1 MNELCTRIE
10 ERLSDF
16 LEGTLVPDAAAAFS
30 AHLDTCPSCAQ
41 LVAQVQDLTSGMHA
55 LGQTPEPPFLASR
68 IVAATLGAP
77 ESGWRRWLAW
87 PSLIWQPQFA
97 MGAVT
102 VAASLLILLHATA
115 DKGGNLSVADM
126 NPVSVARVANRR
138 VHLAYA
144 HGVRF
149 VNDLRFVY
157 DIESR
162 LAQPDSIN
170 GSASGPE
177 HPQQPEHPSDP
188 RQKSKVVPNGN
199 RDSMRATALTAALE
213 GSSLGPL
220 GWTHFQRSTP

>member
-1 MNELCTRIE
+1 MNELCARVE
-10 ERLSDF
+10 GRLSDF
-16 LEGTLVPDAAAAFS
+16 LEGTLTPDSAAVFS
-30 AHLDTCPSCAQ
+30 AHLDACPSCAQ
-41 LVAQVQDLTSGMHA
+41 LVAQVRNLTRGMHA
-55 LGQTPEPPFLASR
+55 LGPVPEPPFLASK
-68 IVAATLGAP
+68 IVAATLGAS

-102 VAASLLILLHATA
+102 VVASLLILLHATA
-115 DKGGNLSVADM
+115 VRGGNLSLADM
-126 NPVSVARVANRR
+126 NPASVARVANRR

-177 HPQQPEHPSDP
+177 HPQQPEPSSDP
-188 RQKSKVVPNGN
+188 GQKSKVVPDGD
-199 RDSMRATALTAALE
+199 RGSAREPLTAALE
-213 GSSLGPL
+213 GSSLG
-220 GWTHFQRSTP
+220 WTDFQRSTP